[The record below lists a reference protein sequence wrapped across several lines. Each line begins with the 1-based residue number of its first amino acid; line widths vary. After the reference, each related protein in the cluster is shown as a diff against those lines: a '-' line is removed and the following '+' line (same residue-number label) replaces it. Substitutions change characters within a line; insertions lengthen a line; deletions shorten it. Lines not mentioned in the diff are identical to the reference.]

1 MERRP
6 SPTGGCRLRRRD
18 RVRRPRTLL
27 RPVLALPLFPL
38 LFLLPS
44 GCSDSS
50 SSPTAQQ
57 LELRFQAWEARGI
70 RNYAFT
76 YQRTCSGC
84 TQEEQEVVRIQ
95 VEEGAVAG
103 VVRSASGEELP
114 AAQWP
119 SWPTISQLFEELLD
133 HVRTQVG
140 DTSVAFDDEWDIPVF
155 VSAIV
160 TGEIGSGFSFVIQ
173 DFAVP

>member
-6 SPTGGCRLRRRD
+6 SRTPGRRPRGRD
-18 RVRRPRTLL
+18 RIRRPRTLSRTL
-27 RPVLALPLFPL
+27 LAFPL
-38 LFLLPS
+38 LPLLLLPS

-57 LELRFQAWEARGI
+57 IELRFQAWEARGI

-76 YQRTCSGC
+76 YQRTCPGC
-84 TQEEQEVVRIQ
+84 TQEEQEMVRIR

-103 VVRSASGEELP
+103 VSRSASGEELP

-119 SWPTISQLFEELLD
+119 SWPTISQLFQELLD

-140 DTSVAFDDEWDIPVF
+140 ETSVAFDEEWDIPVF
-155 VSAIV
+155 ASAIV
-160 TGEIGSGFSFVIQ
+160 TGEIGRGFSFVIQ